1 MQKSTP
7 DAIVL
12 LIVRVDYFKQ
22 NSPFASKC
30 IPPTDNRPTPSPN
43 YVYSAMT
50 HKNVEIRLD
59 SDVF

>member
-43 YVYSAMT
+43 YVYSFMT
-50 HKNVEIRLD
+50 HKNIEMQLD
-59 SDVF
+59 PDVF

>member
-43 YVYSAMT
+43 YVYSFMT

-59 SDVF
+59 SDAF